1 MQIETKILAIGQ
13 DAHLHVPWRPLS
25 GRDLLTTMDL
35 QPQMKAFLRFVPGMA
50 PIPDDQKDG
59 FLLPPGRRASVLVP
73 DNATH
78 PVLLA
83 DQKAQ
88 GRIPFCDLCSHLLLP
103 HAALSLLFLHLRQ
116 RVPDQRVC
124 LRLLGPVLHPLLAQT
139 LRFLHAFLG
148 DLLQPENLR
157 IIQHPQS
164 LDDMSSPGG
173 VAQRQLVVDPLKDFL
188 PLCRHMP
195 AQLGQR
201 LLVFHHHLV
210 PGQLRRRHRWCEDP
224 LAEGIQ
230 QQVHQQ
236 DKQDNADEDP
246 VLFINREEIKPQGP
260 QHDDQ
265 QQDAAQDHAARS

>member
-13 DAHLHVPWRPLS
+13 DAHLHVPCRPLS
-25 GRDLLTTMDL
+25 GRYLLTTMDL

-78 PVLLA
+78 PILLA

-88 GRIPFCDLCSHLLLP
+88 RRIPFCDLCSHLLLP

-124 LRLLGPVLHPLLAQT
+124 LAVLGPVLHPLLAQT

-157 IIQHPQS
+157 IIQHLQT
-164 LDDMSSPGG
+164 LDDLDSPRG
-173 VAQRQLVVDPLKDFL
+173 VAQRQLVVDPLQNVF

-201 LLVFHHHLV
+201 LLVLHHHLV
-210 PGQLRRRHRWCEDP
+210 PGQLRRRHRRHEIP
-224 LAEGIQ
+224 HAEGIQ
-230 QQVHQQ
+230 QQVHRQENPAEQ
-236 DKQDNADEDP
+236 DEKGDAHDRTRNPGRNGHQNEKQH
-246 VLFINREEIKPQGP
+246 L
-260 QHDDQ
+260 
-265 QQDAAQDHAARS
+265 ARS